1 MLPLLKINKNS
12 KYMHI
17 CLWNI
22 SRKVCK
28 TLLAEV
34 ASENNLVVRGMEIFF
49 HHIALCPF
57 IILYFVQKTKFLNF
71 KNPYSLN

>member
-34 ASENNLVVRGMEIFF
+34 ASENNLVARGMEIFF
-49 HHIALCPF
+49 TIQPCVHLEFCIVF
-57 IILYFVQKTKFLNF
+57 KKLNF
-71 KNPYSLN
+71 